1 MYNRRPLKMFFHLKM
16 NQLTNEENYITIC
29 NIQYLI
35 NLYIKKIYIQ
45 TNAFNIYIICLI

>member
-35 NLYIKKIYIQ
+35 NLYIKKYIFRQ
-45 TNAFNIYIICLI
+45 MHSIFILYV